1 MASLINRLIMNYK
14 PIVFSFFS
22 LFIFSTS
29 FGQFIDDTRGQQ
41 KLSYRF
47 DFFTKR
53 LNMKFKF
60 PKGMVE
66 EEIEYSPYTPHKYAG
81 GLDGMFYQVKPKYND
96 DLRIVFALYDLENT
110 PPDSISNGHV
120 SRSFARKLNYLLDT
134 RPWFEEKNGI
144 VTKIE
149 RSDVLDSSKME
160 IYKERELKKYGAD
173 CAGMLDIS
181 LEIPYLGK
189 YHKLKV
195 LFMLK
200 KTEGEA
206 YLYYFYNDGVDI
218 KRYVNLT
225 KYSWTFKRRM
235 S

>member
-1 MASLINRLIMNYK
+1 MNYK
-14 PIVFSFFS
+14 SIVFSFFS

-29 FGQFIDDTRGQQ
+29 FGQFIDDPRGPQE
-41 KLSYRF
+41 LYNRF
-47 DFFTKR
+47 VFFTKR

-66 EEIEYSPYTPHKYAG
+66 VEIKFSPYTPHQYAG

-96 DLRIVFALYDLENT
+96 DLRVVFALHDLENT
-110 PPDSISNGHV
+110 PLDSILNGYV

-160 IYKERELKKYGAD
+160 IYKGRELKKYGSD
-173 CAGMLDIS
+173 CAGMLDIP
-181 LEIPYLGK
+181 LETPYLGK

-195 LFMLK
+195 LFMLM

-218 KRYVNLT
+218 NKYVDLT
-225 KYSWTFKRRM
+225 KYSWTFK
-235 S
+235 